1 MQELTANFSLHIR
14 SISIINPIDT
24 PTSPRNPGAP
34 GRQTRVEGGPVRCY
48 HPGPAPPPYP
58 GTRIPAICLPRL
70 LYPALLVTG
79 MFFSPG
85 QILAVSF
92 FDQFIDPKD
101 GKLDTSQWLAGRTG
115 FLPIPIVVSDP
126 AVGYGAGL
134 ALAFFHDSGNKAR
147 AGGDSNARLHLPP
160 SISFV
165 AGAQTDNG
173 SWLAGAGHIASW
185 KKDSIRYTGLLGYGD
200 LNLEYY
206 GVRPRLIPGNRS
218 LSFDIQG
225 TFLYQ
230 QLLFR
235 IGDSDVFL
243 GGRYSFLS
251 ADVGFNTAGPV
262 PGVPRRQFESNTGGL
277 GVVLRYDSRD
287 NILSPDRG
295 VFAKFEPMFFNEAFG
310 GDYDYT
316 KTKLSAISHWPVSD
330 VVFGVR
336 LEGEFAN
343 GDAPFYDVPYINM
356 RGIPALR
363 YQGDDV
369 YVAVGSSRN

>member
-1 MQELTANFSLHIR
+1 MLC
-14 SISIINPIDT
+14 
-24 PTSPRNPGAP
+24 NPGK
-34 GRQTRVEGGPVRCY
+34 V
-48 HPGPAPPPYP
+48 
-58 GTRIPAICLPRL
+58 
-70 LYPALLVTG
+70 
-79 MFFSPG
+79 
-85 QILAVSF
+85 LADSF

-101 GKLDTSQWLAGRTG
+101 AKLDASQWLAGRTG
-115 FLPIPIVVSDP
+115 FLPVPIVISDP

-134 ALAFFHDSGNKAR
+134 ALAFFHDSGNTPP
-147 AGGDSNARLHLPP
+147 AGGDINARMHLPP

-173 SWLAGAGHIASW
+173 SWFAGPGHVASW

-206 GVRPRLIPGNRS
+206 GIGSKLIPGNRS

-235 IGDSDVFL
+235 IKDSDVFL
-243 GGRYSFLS
+243 GGRYSFLG
-251 ADVGFNTAGPV
+251 ANVGFDGTGV
-262 PGVPRRQFESNTGGL
+262 IPGVPRRQFKSNTGGL
-277 GVVLRYDSRD
+277 GMVLRYDSRD

-295 VFAKFEPMFFNEAFG
+295 IFAKFEPMFFNEAFG

-316 KTKLSAISHWPVSD
+316 KTKLSAISYWPISN
-330 VVFGVR
+330 VVLGVR

-343 GDAPFYDVPYINM
+343 GDIPFYDVPFINM

-369 YVAVGSSRN
+369 VVTEVEARWDVTPRWSLVGFAGSGWAADKADDLGSTGAVASKGLGFRYLLARRLGLRVGLDVAQGPDDTVVYVVAGSSWN